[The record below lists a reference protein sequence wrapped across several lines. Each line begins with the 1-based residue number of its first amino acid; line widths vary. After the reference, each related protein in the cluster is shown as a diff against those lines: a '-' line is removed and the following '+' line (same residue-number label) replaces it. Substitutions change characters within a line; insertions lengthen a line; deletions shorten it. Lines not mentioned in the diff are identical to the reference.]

1 MRTQTYDDL
10 KVIFNRGLLSTQAF
24 SKRGGVEGVKDK
36 AGARSILSDPSNTW
50 RKRLAGQMLYN
61 IHAFFKK
68 GNAFLSQV
76 KSTVLVYKASAKLSR
91 LRSETGIG
99 VGFRRRIYPCKR
111 HPLFLRTQGTRFT
124 ALFLFHLRNCS
135 TFHTL

>member
-1 MRTQTYDDL
+1 ML
-10 KVIFNRGLLSTQAF
+10 KVEHIGIAVKNLAIAVPLYEKLLKTNCYKKETVAYEN
-24 SKRGGVEGVKDK
+24 V
-36 AGARSILSDPSNTW
+36 IT
-50 RKRLAGQMLYN
+50 
-61 IHAFFKK
+61 AFFKK

>member
-1 MRTQTYDDL
+1 ML
-10 KVIFNRGLLSTQAF
+10 KVEHIGIAVESLVGSIPLFEKLL
-24 SKRGGVEGVKDK
+24 
-36 AGARSILSDPSNTW
+36 NTPCYKTEEVW
-50 RKRLAGQMLYN
+50 SEN
-61 IHAFFKK
+61 VTTAFFKK